1 MAATDVAS
9 CGWPLPAFQRWIQTV
24 VALRRKPPRDE
35 GAAVPIDC
43 VLAAGRSFRLVMDLL
58 TFAIRNLPQ
67 DR

>member
-1 MAATDVAS
+1 M
-9 CGWPLPAFQRWIQTV
+9 
-24 VALRRKPPRDE
+24 RRKPPRDE

-43 VLAAGRSFRLVMDLL
+43 VLAAGEGFRLVMDLL